1 MPFNPSGVF
10 QRLYR
15 WVTDRDNSIPID
27 STRMDAEIDG
37 MVTGINAIVS
47 QTQAFTG
54 PVKSPAGTALT
65 PGHSFGNDPDTG
77 MYRSGANTIGF
88 SAGGSNVFSIGPTQ
102 IVASQPV
109 QMAEI
114 LTITGGSADK
124 IRLYNTVFSGS
135 LYGLI
140 RIADDGRMLLSSP
153 LSGSTPY
160 YLTSSSDTPS
170 NVWDL
175 MTLGMSNAR
184 YMPQTWTLTAG
195 NGLTGGG
202 NGSDNRAVA
211 LGTPSTVGASTANA
225 VTTGSHTHAIG
236 ADIARSAIT
245 ISPGNGLTGGGN
257 LTANRTLNMGT
268 PSSITADSTNSASG
282 NTHTHAISAATIGE
296 LVSRLSVGA
305 VGTYAMLADINTS
318 ADLNPGATRA
328 GSNLRYAS
336 AGGQTFGSAPAGT
349 WQLCGFTPGG
359 GSSHEQRATVWMRV
373 S

>member
-1 MPFNPSGVF
+1 MPRVGGIYNLPPGYVAVSGETIQPSQHNPPLEDIA
-10 QRLYR
+10 QAL
-15 WVTDRDNSIPID
+15 TDSLPRNGAAPMTGNLPMGGNKITGLGAATNPADAPRFDQVALRDNSEPL
-27 STRMDAEIDG
+27 
-37 MVTGINAIVS
+37 TGI
-47 QTQAFTG
+47 
-54 PVKSPAGTALT
+54 
-65 PGHSFGNDPDTG
+65 
-77 MYRSGANTIGF
+77 M
-88 SAGGSNVFSIGPTQ
+88 
-102 IVASQPV
+102 
-109 QMAEI
+109 
-114 LTITGGSADK
+114 TITGSSAEK

-140 RIADDGRMLLSSP
+140 RINSDGKMALSSP
-153 LSGSTPY
+153 LSGSTAY
-160 YLTSSSDTPS
+160 FLTSSSDTPS
-170 NVWDL
+170 HVWDV
-175 MTLGMSNAR
+175 MTLGMSDAR

-195 NGLTGGG
+195 NGMTGGG
-202 NGSDNRAVA
+202 DGSANRSLA

-245 ISPGNGLTGGGN
+245 ISAGDGMTGGGN
-257 LTANRTLNMGT
+257 LTANRTINMGT
-268 PSSITADSTNSASG
+268 PSSITADSANSASG

-296 LVSRLSVGA
+296 LMSRLSVGA
-305 VGTYAMLADINTS
+305 VGTYALLADVNTS

-359 GSSHEQRATVWMRV
+359 SSSHQQRATVWMRV